1 MNKGASRNRLFV
13 KAICMAL
20 ILTFGASIMAA
31 GVMANS
37 DCGMEC
43 CCPGKPIDR
52 HHGLQEQIRS
62 SVGCCAGSSQ
72 MPCDLA
78 SAADFELPEI
88 TMASSVSHI
97 SVAVGPAGNI
107 FDGLIDR
114 HDFRGHAF
122 DLFSRQKFSSPP
134 LYLQNLSFLI

>member
-1 MNKGASRNRLFV
+1 MNKGAALNRLYF
-13 KAICMAL
+13 KTICMAL
-20 ILTFGASIMAA
+20 TLAFGASIIVS

-43 CCPGKPIDR
+43 CCLGKLSDR
-52 HHGLQEQIRS
+52 HHGMQDQIRS

-78 SAADFELPEI
+78 SATELELPDI
-88 TMASSVSHI
+88 SLAFSAGHI
-97 SVAVGPAGNI
+97 SVGTGPTGTI
-107 FDGLIDR
+107 SDGLIDR

-122 DLFSRQKFSSPP
+122 DQFGRQKSPSLP